1 MYKYAPFIRAGGGIY
16 CVHLNTYK
24 TASDEDDFELK
35 EARKKCK
42 EERKD
47 FL

>member
-1 MYKYAPFIRAGGGIY
+1 MLLLFGGGGGGIY

-24 TASDEDDFELK
+24 TASDEHDYELEK
-35 EARKKCK
+35 AQKKCK

>member
-1 MYKYAPFIRAGGGIY
+1 MLLLFRGRGEIY
-16 CVHLNTYK
+16 RVHLNTYK
-24 TASDEDDFELK
+24 SASDEHDFELK
-35 EARKKCK
+35 KAQKKCK

>member
-1 MYKYAPFIRAGGGIY
+1 MYKYAPFIREGGIY
-16 CVHLNTYK
+16 CVHLNTYE
-24 TASDEDDFELK
+24 TASDEHNFKLK
-35 EARKKCK
+35 KAQWKRK